1 MLPHHEWKVTRLS
14 ELTEFFTP
22 LEAWDELTAV
32 RGEYVRKHWA
42 AYSGLH
48 KELAAT
54 AINGS
59 FWKHRSKGK
68 VHVPLAADIASVSA
82 NMLFGNA
89 PRCRIYDDVKKDN
102 QTCKKSTQQDRLD
115 KILRENIFESLIQ
128 EAAEAAAAC
137 GDVYLKSNWDTDK
150 LEYPSILY
158 VDGRDAVPEYRF
170 GRLVCVHFFTEI
182 KTDRKSGKKWRLYE
196 RYEPGK
202 ILSDV
207 FIGDS
212 GTLGTE
218 SAADM
223 EAYGI
228 DPEVTVPGGGM
239 MAVHIPNVKPSRVR
253 KRDYGRSE
261 FEGMRDML
269 DELDETFTSWFR
281 DIRLAK
287 SRLIVPA
294 EYLRKRENQTADNMF
309 SDNRYIWEFD
319 EDVETLV
326 ALDIAND
333 KDMKITPSQF
343 EIRAEQHAK
352 TADSLIRNIISM
364 CGYSPQSFGLDIEGQ
379 AASGTALL
387 IREKKSFSTRSK
399 KLNYWSMPL
408 ERFLT
413 SVLQLDGQ
421 LYHQGDIHNT
431 DRVIVEF
438 PDCMSTD
445 ITTMAGA
452 VKMLHDAQAV
462 STYVKV
468 KMTHP
473 DWEEGEVQ
481 EEVNRI
487 MQEFG
492 TADPTAI
499 AAAGDLHT
507 PPDKEDKEGDA

>member
-59 FWKHRSKGK
+59 FWKRRSKGK

-218 SAADM
+218 SAVDM

-294 EYLRKRENQTADNMF
+294 EYLRKRENQGEMF

-481 EEVNRI
+481 EEVKRI